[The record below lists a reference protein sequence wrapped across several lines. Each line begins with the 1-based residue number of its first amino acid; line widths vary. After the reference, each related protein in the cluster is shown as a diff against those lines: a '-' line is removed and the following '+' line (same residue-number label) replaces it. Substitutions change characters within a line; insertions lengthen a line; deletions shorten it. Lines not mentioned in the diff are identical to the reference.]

1 MAALAKKLEASLRQV
16 DDFSFVLLFRLGVR
30 FDLAVGNA
38 SNVFDN
44 VVGLSD
50 LANQRLIFRFEQLQ
64 QCPDSNVLE
73 SGVARLQES
82 AQISVNASVGLVPVL
97 DENGVVAN

>member
-50 LANQRLIFRFEQLQ
+50 LANQRLVFRFEQLQ

>member
-1 MAALAKKLEASLRQV
+1 MAALAQEFEASLRQV
-16 DDFSFVLLFRLGVR
+16 DNFSFVFLLCFRVR
-30 FDLAVGNA
+30 FNLAVGNA

-50 LANQRLIFRFEQLQ
+50 LANQGLVFRFEQLQ

-73 SGVARLQES
+73 GGIARLQES
-82 AQISVNASVGLVPVL
+82 AQVSVNATVGLVPVL
-97 DENGVVAN
+97 DEDRVVTN